1 MAQIAVVEY
10 LRIYSDGGTK
20 AFWQSFWEGQTIHGA
35 SFLPFASGGIIAT
48 STGDMADVTLTLPNL
63 PEVVELYHASVALS
77 WLWELDLRTYSTDA
91 GQHYPISPV
100 WGDPETWTDP
110 LITWSGMA
118 ARGSFVGEVVSAS
131 ADPGQLTVRLGNRI
145 SQLSAPPLRFTSV
158 LVGTPARL

>member
-35 SFLPFASGGIIAT
+35 SFLPFASSGVTI
-48 STGDMADVTLTLPNL
+48 SSVGDMAEMTITLPEL

-77 WLWELDLRTYSTDA
+77 WLWDLDLRTYSVDA
-91 GQHYPISPV
+91 GQHYPISPA
-100 WGDPETWTDP
+100 WGDPETWADP
-110 LITWSGMA
+110 LITWGGIA
-118 ARGSFVGEVVSAS
+118 ARGSFTGEIISATLN
-131 ADPGQLTVRLGNRI
+131 PGMLTVTLGNRI
-145 SQLSAPPLRFTSV
+145 SRLTAPPLRFTST